1 MSRMQ
6 TLIEQYLAGAAE
18 LRAAV
23 AGMTHEQLV
32 ARPVAGKMSAL
43 EVVCH
48 LSDFDPIYAD
58 RMKRVIAEDNP
69 TLVGADENRFL
80 AALAYQDRDVE
91 EELVIVERTRSQFAR
106 ILSKVPEAALQ
117 RAGMHTER
125 GRCTLEQLLTGIIE
139 HIPHHVGFIREKR
152 RALGMS

>member
-6 TLIEQYLAGAAE
+6 TLIEQYLAGAGE

-48 LSDFDPIYAD
+48 LSDFDPIYSD

-80 AALAYQDRDVE
+80 NALAYQDRDVE

-106 ILSKVPEAALQ
+106 ILRKVPEAALQ
-117 RAGMHTER
+117 RAGTHTER

-139 HIPHHVGFIREKR
+139 HIPHHVSFIREKR
-152 RALGMS
+152 RAMGLS